1 MDGGIRM
8 NTLTVLTLAFLILI
22 LISSTGTATEII
34 VQPGSS
40 IQNSVNNATSGDT
53 IIVKPGTYTENIK
66 ITKDNLTIRSESEN
80 PENAIIKARN
90 KTAHVFF
97 LQADKIKI
105 KGFKISGSII
115 YGYAGICLSSCT
127 DCTIESNKLSNNSF
141 GIYLLNS
148 KGNTISKNVVS
159 DSARGIYLNIS
170 ENNKLSGNNATNNKE
185 YGIASQNSNGT
196 LLSGNLVFNNA
207 RGIYLGRSDGNTLTG
222 NTVRNNN
229 VYGLFICGASD
240 RNTIYNNYFN
250 DTNMTIKNGT
260 GNTYNTTKTA
270 GTNIVGGPHIG
281 GNCWAKPNGTG
292 FSQTA
297 VDKDGDGISD
307 SVYTRIA
314 GSKYSDFLP
323 LVITPKLK
331 TPITDFWGS
340 PRSGSAPL
348 NVTFTDNTTGSTTA
362 WNWSFG
368 DGTYS
373 TEQNPVHKYSGAGN
387 YTVTLT
393 ASNAA
398 GSDTKAKNNYITVLQ
413 KPISNFWGSP
423 RSGNEPLNVTFTD
436 NTTGSPTA
444 WNWSFGDGTYSAV
457 KSPKHTYSAAGNYT
471 VTLTASNKAGS
482 NTKIKTNYINVEKAL
497 EKPVANFWGS
507 PRSGN
512 VPLNV
517 TFTDI
522 TTGSPTAWNWSFGD
536 GTYSTIKSPKHTYPA
551 AGNYTVKL
559 TVSNKAGNGAI
570 TKNNYINV
578 IALQKP
584 VASFWGSPRSGSA
597 PLSVTFTDNTTEAPT
612 DWNWSFGDGTYSS
625 VKSPK
630 HTYSTAGNYT
640 VKLTASNKA
649 GSGTLTKTTYIKV
662 AKS

>member
-1 MDGGIRM
+1 
-8 NTLTVLTLAFLILI
+8 VFL
-22 LISSTGTATEII
+22 
-34 VQPGSS
+34 
-40 IQNSVNNATSGDT
+40 
-53 IIVKPGTYTENIK
+53 
-66 ITKDNLTIRSESEN
+66 
-80 PENAIIKARN
+80 
-90 KTAHVFF
+90 
-97 LQADKIKI
+97 LQADKVKI
-105 KGFKISGSII
+105 EGFKISGSIK

-148 KGNTISKNVVS
+148 KGNTISKNAVS

-170 ENNKLSGNNATNNKE
+170 ENNKLSGNNATNNRE

-196 LLSGNLVFNNA
+196 LLSGNLVFDNA
-207 RGIYLGRSDGNTLTG
+207 RGIYFGRSDGNTLTG

-229 VYGLFICGASD
+229 VYCLYICGASD

-260 GNTYNTTKTA
+260 GNAYNTTKTV
-270 GTNIVGGPHIG
+270 GTNIVGGPYIG
-281 GNCWAKPNGTG
+281 GNYWAKPDGTG

-297 VDKDGDGISD
+297 ADKDGDGISD

-323 LVITPKLK
+323 LVITPEPKTPFANFWGSPRSGDVPLNVIFTDNTTGSTTAWNWSFGDGTYSTQRNPEHTYHEAGNYTVKLTASNAAGNDTMTK
-331 TPITDFWGS
+331 VSYINVTALQKPITDFWGS

-348 NVTFTDNTTGSTTA
+348 NVTFTDNTTGA
-362 WNWSFG
+362 PAFWNWSFG

-373 TEQNPVHKYSGAGN
+373 T
-387 YTVTLT
+387 
-393 ASNAA
+393 
-398 GSDTKAKNNYITVLQ
+398 
-413 KPISNFWGSP
+413 
-423 RSGNEPLNVTFTD
+423 
-436 NTTGSPTA
+436 
-444 WNWSFGDGTYSAV
+444 V
-457 KSPKHTYSAAGNYT
+457 KSPKHTYSTAGNYT
-471 VTLTASNKAGS
+471 VMLTASNTAGS

-512 VPLNV
+512 VHLNV

-536 GTYSTIKSPKHTYPA
+536 GTYSVQQNPKHTYSA

-559 TVSNKAGNGAI
+559 TVSNKAGIGTI

-578 IALQKP
+578 AAFKKP
-584 VASFWGSPRSGSA
+584 VASFWGYPRSGSA
-597 PLSVTFTDNTTEAPT
+597 PLSVTFTDSSTGAPT
-612 DWNWSFGDGTYSS
+612 AWNWSFGDGTYST

-640 VKLTASNKA
+640 VKLTVSNKA
-649 GSGTLTKTTYIKV
+649 GSGTMTKTTYIKV
-662 AKS
+662 AKP